1 MSAAPGDRPR
11 DESFEDKG
19 SPAQDAKDGDV
30 KHVVSLRRRP
40 SPARAR
46 RVRLDPERCAFA
58 GRDAERPMRPAAGRR
73 SPRRPRSDDAP
84 EVEGSPDDVEAS
96 QQPPTPAATRR
107 WRKAKHAVSLLNPAK
122 LLKKKENP
130 GPTPTGGQLL
140 TMTAQQAAPTRS
152 SWHKTA
158 PPKKVSIKRTSSS
171 DSTASILAK
180 EKRQRLRKLKRAR
193 SRTTFTDLIGLTE
206 KHDDDLEKELL
217 DDMRSN
223 KFPRHRAHWLIMD
236 PLQKW
241 RLKWDIL
248 MMLLICFVMVV
259 TPFELAFVSAVGW
272 SKNYTPF
279 PNKYTGLFIT
289 NWTVNLLF
297 IVDIV
302 FNFLTAVYD
311 PQLNKWLL
319 RFDQIAVHY
328 ARGWMLLDVVSMLP
342 VEYMIKSKQA
352 SAIRL
357 LRVFRLMKLAKVLRS
372 RAREQHRQARGYE
385 SPKLQHAKIKYCVVL
400 IVIVHWTACA
410 LKLVTDCVEI
420 NQCEWTAQF
429 CTKSFLND
437 WRWRGRPGSV
447 ER

>member
-1 MSAAPGDRPR
+1 M
-11 DESFEDKG
+11 
-19 SPAQDAKDGDV
+19 
-30 KHVVSLRRRP
+30 
-40 SPARAR
+40 
-46 RVRLDPERCAFA
+46 
-58 GRDAERPMRPAAGRR
+58 
-73 SPRRPRSDDAP
+73 
-84 EVEGSPDDVEAS
+84 
-96 QQPPTPAATRR
+96 
-107 WRKAKHAVSLLNPAK
+107 
-122 LLKKKENP
+122 
-130 GPTPTGGQLL
+130 
-140 TMTAQQAAPTRS
+140 
-152 SWHKTA
+152 
-158 PPKKVSIKRTSSS
+158 
-171 DSTASILAK
+171 
-180 EKRQRLRKLKRAR
+180 KRAR

-328 ARGWMLLDVVSMLP
+328 ARLDAVRCCVDATGRVHDQVQTSLGHPTVASLP
-342 VEYMIKSKQA
+342 ADE
-352 SAIRL
+352 
-357 LRVFRLMKLAKVLRS
+357 AKV
-372 RAREQHRQARGYE
+372 
-385 SPKLQHAKIKYCVVL
+385 
-400 IVIVHWTACA
+400 
-410 LKLVTDCVEI
+410 
-420 NQCEWTAQF
+420 
-429 CTKSFLND
+429 
-437 WRWRGRPGSV
+437 
-447 ER
+447 

>member
-1 MSAAPGDRPR
+1 MSAAPGDT
-11 DESFEDKG
+11 DSFEDKG

-30 KHVVSLRRRP
+30 KHVVSLRRQTDAP
-40 SPARAR
+40 EPA
-46 RVRLDPERCAFA
+46 P
-58 GRDAERPMRPAAGRR
+58 
-73 SPRRPRSDDAP
+73 SDDAP
-84 EVEGSPDDVEAS
+84 EIEGSPDDVVEA
-96 QQPPTPAATRR
+96 PPTPAATRR
-107 WRKAKHAVSLLNPAK
+107 WRKAKHAASLLNPAK
-122 LLKKKENP
+122 LLKKKPVE

-140 TMTAQQAAPTRS
+140 TMTAQRAAPTRS
-152 SWHKTA
+152 SWHKTPA
-158 PPKKVSIKRTSSS
+158 KKVSIKRTSSS
-171 DSTASILAK
+171 DSTSSTLAR

-193 SRTTFTDLIGLTE
+193 SRTTFTDLIGLFE
-206 KHDDDLEKELL
+206 KQDDDIEKELL

-223 KFPRHRAHWLIMD
+223 KFPRHRAHWLVMD

-319 RFDQIAVHY
+319 RFDQIALHY

-357 LRVFRLMKLAKVLRS
+357 LRVFRLMKLAKVSVS
-372 RAREQHRQARGYE
+372 RARPVRSFPRRSYAVKSSSTT
-385 SPKLQHAKIKYCVVL
+385 SPSTSTCRR
-400 IVIVHWTACA
+400 
-410 LKLVTDCVEI
+410 
-420 NQCEWTAQF
+420 
-429 CTKSFLND
+429 SS
-437 WRWRGRPGSV
+437 RP
-447 ER
+447 

>member
-11 DESFEDKG
+11 DESFEDNG

-30 KHVVSLRRRP
+30 KHVVSLRRQTEPRPAPSGARPDAALSDAP
-40 SPARAR
+40 SPVATPS
-46 RVRLDPERCAFA
+46 D
-58 GRDAERPMRPAAGRR
+58 DAPAPPVEG

-223 KFPRHRAHWLIMD
+223 KFPRHRAHWLVMD

-272 SKNYTPF
+272 AKNYTPF

-328 ARGWMLLDVVSMLP
+328 ARGWMMLDVVSMLP

-357 LRVFRLMKLAKVLRS
+357 LRVFRLMKLAKVSVSTSTKRPPIPRRS
-372 RAREQHRQARGYE
+372 YAVKSSSTT
-385 SPKLQHAKIKYCVVL
+385 SPSTSTCL
-400 IVIVHWTACA
+400 
-410 LKLVTDCVEI
+410 
-420 NQCEWTAQF
+420 
-429 CTKSFLND
+429 LNYKQ
-437 WRWRGRPGSV
+437 
-447 ER
+447 

>member
-1 MSAAPGDRPR
+1 MSAAPGDT
-11 DESFEDKG
+11 DSFEDKG

-30 KHVVSLRRRP
+30 KHVVSLRRQTDAP
-40 SPARAR
+40 EPA
-46 RVRLDPERCAFA
+46 P
-58 GRDAERPMRPAAGRR
+58 
-73 SPRRPRSDDAP
+73 SDDAP
-84 EVEGSPDDVEAS
+84 EIEGSPDDVVEA
-96 QQPPTPAATRR
+96 PPTPAATRR
-107 WRKAKHAVSLLNPAK
+107 WRKAKHAASLLNPAK
-122 LLKKKENP
+122 LLKKKPVE

-152 SWHKTA
+152 SWHKTPA
-158 PPKKVSIKRTSSS
+158 KIKRTASS
-171 DSTASILAK
+171 DSTSSTLAK

-223 KFPRHRAHWLIMD
+223 KFPRHRAHWLVMD

-328 ARGWMLLDVVSMLP
+328 ARGWMCLDVVSMLP

-372 RAREQHRQARGYE
+372 QELVRRCVSPSRHRGHVFSSNAATI
-385 SPKLQHAKIKYCVVL
+385 S
-400 IVIVHWTACA
+400 
-410 LKLVTDCVEI
+410 D
-420 NQCEWTAQF
+420 
-429 CTKSFLND
+429 
-437 WRWRGRPGSV
+437 
-447 ER
+447 

>member
-11 DESFEDKG
+11 DDSFEDKG

-30 KHVVSLRRRP
+30 KHVVSLRRQ
-40 SPARAR
+40 
-46 RVRLDPERCAFA
+46 DPT
-58 GRDAERPMRPAAGRR
+58 P
-73 SPRRPRSDDAP
+73 SDDAPAPVDDEAP
-84 EVEGSPDDVEAS
+84 EVEGSPDDVQA
-96 QQPPTPAATRR
+96 PPTPAAKRR
-107 WRKAKHAVSLLNPAK
+107 WRKAKHAASLLNPAK
-122 LLKKKENP
+122 LLKKKPVE

-140 TMTAQQAAPTRS
+140 TMTAQRAAPTRS
-152 SWHKTA
+152 SWHKA
-158 PPKKVSIKRTSSS
+158 PARIKRTSSS
-171 DSTASILAK
+171 DSTSSTLAK

-193 SRTTFTDLIGLTE
+193 SRTTFTDLIGLFE
-206 KHDDDLEKELL
+206 KQDDDIEKELL

-223 KFPRHRAHWLIMD
+223 KFPRHRAHWLVMD

-328 ARGWMLLDVVSMLP
+328 ARGWMALDVVSMLP

-357 LRVFRLMKLAKVLRS
+357 LRVFRLMKLAKVRVS
-372 RAREQHRQARGYE
+372 RARHRETFPRRFYA
-385 SPKLQHAKIKYCVVL
+385 V
-400 IVIVHWTACA
+400 
-410 LKLVTDCVEI
+410 
-420 NQCEWTAQF
+420 
-429 CTKSFLND
+429 KS
-437 WRWRGRPGSV
+437 S
-447 ER
+447 